1 MRHTKTT
8 ETILFSILF
17 LFFLQSLSDFI
28 EAIYAFGLLVTAF
41 TIEVASIILLFTPLL
56 LLVFR
61 KAPSRSFLL
70 GLSIVAIAARL
81 LEPLLSPGGK
91 LVACGIS
98 VGAFMMLF
106 PLLLQ
111 RRAQYS
117 RLAGHKWISHCSLP
131 VHLFANCELRSGFVR
146 VRDLPGHRLAAGNPG
161 RDPALARGPVSGK
174 RFILR
179 PGRFGLA
186 DDRTLHRPGFHH
198 PDDLLRVRQSHRSLR
213 AGPGFPIRQ
222 SSLRLLS
229 CLPFLAS
236 CSVQN
241 VSRPGLLDG

>member
-1 MRHTKTT
+1 MRNTKIT

-41 TIEVASIILLFTPLL
+41 TIEIASIILLFTPLL

-70 GLSIVAIAARL
+70 GLALLQSLARL
-81 LEPLLSPGGK
+81 LEPMLSPGGK

-111 RRAQYS
+111 RRLNIRGWQTASGLAIALSLSIFLRTAQ
-117 RLAGHKWISHCSLP
+117 LQ
-131 VHLFANCELRSGFVR
+131 FGFIR
-146 VRDLPGHRLAAGNPG
+146 VRDIPGHQLAAGNPG
-161 RDPALARGPVSGK
+161 RQLCSGAWTCQRQTISPQTGPLQAGGLPGSPSGW
-174 RFILR
+174 L
-179 PGRFGLA
+179 P
-186 DDRTLHRPGFHH
+186 
-198 PDDLLRVRQSHRSLR
+198 
-213 AGPGFPIRQ
+213 
-222 SSLRLLS
+222 SS
-229 CLPFLAS
+229 
-236 CSVQN
+236 
-241 VSRPGLLDG
+241 